1 MSSSSIIDN
10 FARIVSYC
18 RTSRRKAQIMREM
31 RFSDLETDAYT
42 TILIRQSL
50 LEENF
55 SEYRATEKGRS
66 YLDTRERVKV
76 AISSR
81 F

>member
-1 MSSSSIIDN
+1 MSSSGIIDN

-55 SEYRATEKGRS
+55 SEYLTTEKGRS

>member
-1 MSSSSIIDN
+1 MSSSGIIDN

-31 RFSDLETDAYT
+31 RFSDLEADAYT

-55 SEYRATEKGRS
+55 SEYLTTEKGRS

>member
-1 MSSSSIIDN
+1 MSSSGIIDN

-55 SEYRATEKGRS
+55 SEYLTTEKGVS